1 MTNTHPLGA
10 AGKPG
15 KSSRAAEAEA
25 ERASVHARAGWP
37 SGQVGDT
44 ALVLH
49 AALLD
54 HALKLLGHHV
64 DLVQRIGDDGQRL
77 GQRCA
82 SQQKWIAE

>member
-1 MTNTHPLGA
+1 
-10 AGKPG
+10 
-15 KSSRAAEAEA
+15 
-25 ERASVHARAGWP
+25 
-37 SGQVGDT
+37 
-44 ALVLH
+44 VLH